1 MNHLAVDIGANGG
14 TVFTG
19 KIEPN
24 RMDITE
30 VYRFDNHPVE
40 RNGRYVWD
48 VTDLLTDIEEG
59 LSVAAASLDGID
71 TVGIDTWGLDFG
83 LLKDGELLCDPYS
96 YRDPE
101 VSATRD
107 DIIETVGKRELF
119 EATGLNH
126 WNTPNTLWQ
135 YHALARNEPDL
146 LADADRFLMMP
157 QLLTYFLGGEAVT
170 DVTVASTSQMLDPGR
185 RSWNTAL
192 LDRLSLPTEPLPPL
206 CEPGST
212 VGTVDAAILPSEPT
226 LVLPASHDTAAAVAG
241 MPLSENAAFLSTGSW
256 FILGVVSSR
265 PDRSAAA
272 YEAGVSNELGVDDT
286 VRLLKNINGFF
297 LLEECRLAWNRDG
310 GVTSYEELLRAAKD
324 APAHASIVDPDADAF
339 SIDGSMPEQIAD
351 YCRDTDQRMPESEG
365 ETVRCLLDSL
375 AAMAALTLEGI
386 GAATGRTPETLHV
399 GGGGVRNE
407 LFCQLL
413 ADATGL
419 VVRAGPTEATATG
432 NLLTQAVAAGSL
444 PDLETGRQL
453 VESTMEIRTYEP
465 ATADG
470 WDEAMEKLRAL
481 RSSS

>member
-19 KIEPN
+19 EIEPN

-30 VYRFDNHPVE
+30 VHRFDNHPVE

-59 LSVAAASLDGID
+59 LSAAASSLDGID

-83 LLKDGELLCDPYS
+83 LLNDGELLCDPYS

-107 DIIETVGKRELF
+107 DIIDAVGKRELF

-146 LADADRFLMMP
+146 LADADRLLMMP
-157 QLLTYFLGGEAVT
+157 QLLTYLLGGEAVT
-170 DVTVASTSQMLDPGR
+170 DVTVASTSQMLDPGQ

-212 VGTVDAAILPSEPT
+212 VGTVDAEILSSEPT

-256 FILGVVSSR
+256 FILGVVSPR

-297 LLEECRLAWNRDG
+297 LLEECRLAWDRDG
-310 GVTSYEELLRAAKD
+310 GVTSYEELLTAAED
-324 APAHASIVDPDADAF
+324 APAHASIVDPDAEAF
-339 SIDGSMPEQIAD
+339 SIDESMPEQIAD
-351 YCRDTDQRMPESEG
+351 YCRATDQRVPESEG

-375 AAMAALTLEGI
+375 AATAALTLEGI
-386 GAATGRTPETLHV
+386 AAATGRTPETLHV

-444 PDLETGRQL
+444 PDLETGRRL
-453 VESTMEIRTYEP
+453 VESTMEISTYEP
-465 ATADG
+465 AAAKG